1 MPLCPRCA
9 LVAVV
14 LAFLAFSGCDTTN
27 PSRELAV
34 IEGTYSVAELTFRP
48 DATAIDPVDV
58 GAQLNAAET
67 RLRIFGGDDVA
78 LFVVQPV
85 SGVSRRVDLRTTA
98 SRGRVTFEALT
109 RQDEEDLATLLLPR
123 SFTLDYTG
131 ERPMELAGSFS
142 RTNVNLE
149 TFDAERYRGL
159 RNTSG
164 QLRLRF
170 ERR

>member
-14 LAFLAFSGCDTTN
+14 LAFLAFSGCDTNN

-34 IEGTYSVAELTFRP
+34 IEGTYGVAELTFNP
-48 DATAIDPVDV
+48 EATALEAVDI
-58 GAQLNAAET
+58 GARLNTAET

-78 LFVVQPV
+78 LFIVQPV
-85 SGVSRRVDLRTTA
+85 NGVSRRIDLRTSA

-109 RQDEEDLATLLLPR
+109 REDEEDLATLLLPR
-123 SFTLDYTG
+123 TFTLDYTG
-131 ERPMELAGSFS
+131 DRPAELEGTFS
-142 RTNVNLE
+142 QTNVNLE
-149 TFDAERYRGL
+149 AFDAERYQGL
-159 RNTSG
+159 RNTTG
-164 QLRLRF
+164 RLRLRF

>member
-9 LVAVV
+9 LVAVA
-14 LAFLAFSGCDTTN
+14 LAFLAFSGCDTNN
-27 PSRELAV
+27 PSRDLAV
-34 IEGTYSVAELTFRP
+34 IEGTYGVAELTYNP
-48 DATAIDPVDV
+48 EATELRAVDV
-58 GAQLNAAET
+58 GAQLNPNET
-67 RLRIFGGDDVA
+67 RLRIFGDGD
-78 LFVVQPV
+78 V
-85 SGVSRRVDLRTTA
+85 SFEVWPIGGTDSRRIDLQATA

-109 RQDEEDLATLLLPR
+109 REDEEDLATLLLPR
-123 SFTLDYTG
+123 TFTLDYTG
-131 ERPMELAGSFS
+131 DRPTDLEGSVS

-149 TFDAERYRGL
+149 AFDGERYRGL